1 MILGDGQREDLL
13 TVHEAHEREL
23 GAGEIF
29 LDHDLALAE
38 FVVKEHIL
46 QSHLGVG
53 EGLRDD
59 DSLAGGQPVIFQDN
73 REGVSADIF
82 NGIIVVVEGLE
93 GGGRNVVLLHQPF
106 REILAGLD
114 AGGCG
119 GRSEYPQ
126 SSLFEGIGDSGGE
139 RDFRPHNRQVNTVF
153 LREVHKFRD
162 LCLLERNALGLG
174 GDPGVPRS
182 AEYLAD
188 TSGAAQSVHNGVLAA
203 TATDNQH
210 VLGQQSVQH
219 YGLAVTLVR

>member
-1 MILGDGQREDLL
+1 M
-13 TVHEAHEREL
+13 
-23 GAGEIF
+23 
-29 LDHDLALAE
+29 
-38 FVVKEHIL
+38 
-46 QSHLGVG
+46 
-53 EGLRDD
+53 
-59 DSLAGGQPVIFQDN
+59 
-73 REGVSADIF
+73 SADIF

-153 LREVHKFRD
+153 LRELHKFGN

-174 GDPGVPRS
+174 GDPGVSRS

-210 VLGQQSVQH
+210 VLGQERVQH
-219 YGLAVTLVR
+219 YRFAVTLVR